1 MAVVAELNSC
11 VTRKKKGACLEPSR
25 ACRENG
31 RGEAGRRGAEGC
43 WRAGIAPPQP
53 LRAGGGRGMAASPSK
68 AVTVFSHVWGCRRK
82 PSFPALCYPE
92 RLDTFPVPQA
102 SYRLVTAQ
110 WRPPS
115 TCFSPLQLP
124 CAGSLRRRWWG
135 MLTGQRCGC
144 RRGDQHVRSA
154 GGWMQRQRAWWVG
167 REGRRQ
173 HTCPVR
179 VPTL

>member
-1 MAVVAELNSC
+1 MAELNSC
-11 VTRKKKGACLEPSR
+11 VTRKKEGACLEPSR

-53 LRAGGGRGMAASPSK
+53 LSAGGGRGMAASPSK
-68 AVTVFSHVWGCRRK
+68 AVAVFSK

-110 WRPPS
+110 
-115 TCFSPLQLP
+115 
-124 CAGSLRRRWWG
+124 
-135 MLTGQRCGC
+135 
-144 RRGDQHVRSA
+144 
-154 GGWMQRQRAWWVG
+154 
-167 REGRRQ
+167 
-173 HTCPVR
+173 
-179 VPTL
+179 